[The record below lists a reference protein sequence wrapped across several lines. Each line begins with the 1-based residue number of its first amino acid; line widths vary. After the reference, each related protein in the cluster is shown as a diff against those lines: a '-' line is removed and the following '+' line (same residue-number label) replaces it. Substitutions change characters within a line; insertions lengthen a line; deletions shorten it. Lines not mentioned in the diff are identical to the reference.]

1 MTSTEPEDL
10 TASSVVAAARMLE
23 AFGSVDPA
31 NAEVVKACCA
41 SAYGSDLVSL
51 LLGESFHPG
60 GADLTRRLADALD
73 LQAGQQVLDVAAGI
87 GTTAL
92 ILAAERDVDV
102 LGIDLGDSQVS
113 RARTRAR
120 DAGLTER
127 VRFEVGDAER
137 LPVDD
142 ASYDAVV
149 CECAFCTF
157 PDKASAAAELARVVR
172 PGGQVGI
179 TDVWLDPTKLDPEL
193 QGLAGRIA
201 CIADARPIDEVCS
214 ILEAAGLVVTN
225 VERHDQALID
235 TIERVTDRLRAARL
249 LRLPILESVDVGRG
263 IELARLAAGA
273 VERGDAG
280 YMLLTARRPH
290 VDR

>member
-1 MTSTEPEDL
+1 MTSTEPVD
-10 TASSVVAAARMLE
+10 AAAARMLE
-23 AFGSVDPA
+23 AFGSVDPD

-41 SAYGSDLVSL
+41 TAYGSDLVSL

-73 LQAGQQVLDVAAGI
+73 LQPGQQVLDVAAGI

-92 ILAAERDVDV
+92 LLAAERDVDV
-102 LGIDLGDSQVS
+102 VGIDLGDSQVS
-113 RARTRAR
+113 RAGARAR
-120 DAGLTER
+120 DAGLAER

-142 ASYDAVV
+142 ASYDAIV

-157 PDKASAAAELARVVR
+157 PDKATAAAELARVVR

-214 ILEAAGLVVTN
+214 ILEAAGLVVSN

-235 TIERVTDRLRAARL
+235 TIDRVTDRLRAARL
-249 LRLPILESVDVGRG
+249 LKLPILESVDVGRG
-263 IELARLAAGA
+263 IELARRAAGA